1 MCVVCSRPSV
11 PGPELHTAVNVCR
24 KTPLQQCYKDG
35 YVVIQVRVS
44 VQCLLLS
51 SPLQQC
57 YKDGCVVIQGWVGGS
72 VVGCFCCVMECSRIA
87 FFCGWWG
94 GNCFADSVV

>member
-24 KTPLQQCYKDG
+24 KT
-35 YVVIQVRVS
+35 
-44 VQCLLLS
+44 
-51 SPLQQC
+51 PLQQC